1 MSVPRRR
8 LSLGR
13 RCTCSILLGDGDGAA
28 RQPCVLGSQ
37 RREQTLH
44 QVGCQRELLLV
55 PCLLD
60 DDGERVLG

>member
-1 MSVPRRR
+1 
-8 LSLGR
+8 
-13 RCTCSILLGDGDGAA
+13 LLGDGDGAA